1 MSMRTWKIA
10 RHGRFFSV
18 ILCVALL
25 AGCADF
31 WRDTYNGIRA
41 RSEAL
46 HQPAGDDR
54 PAMPDYDAYQR
65 EVTKLKKEQ
74 AAGE

>member
-1 MSMRTWKIA
+1 MSMRACKIT
-10 RHGRFFSV
+10 RSGRFLSV
-18 ILCVALL
+18 VLGVALL

-46 HQPAGDDR
+46 RHPAGDDR
-54 PAMPDYDAYQR
+54 PAMPDYDSYQR
-65 EVTKLKKEQ
+65 EVAKLKKEQ